1 MSAKKNTNSALKL
14 LILCLAVVLALL
26 MAVIIVFQFLDPWS
40 MEATD
45 PTTTDPTGTSQTT
58 SPTTEP
64 TTQPTTEPTTEPTT
78 QPTEPPIVKVSTATI
93 ANTGDMLMHLPVINS
108 ATVTDGAYDFA
119 TIFTYF
125 RDYVGAA
132 DYAVANLETTLAGT
146 KYAYKGYPQFNC
158 PDGIV
163 PSLQA
168 AGFDMLLTANNHT
181 YDTYSYGFYRTQ
193 QILESF
199 EMDYLGTIDSI
210 EKPLWQVHD
219 INGIQIGMIC
229 YTYETD
235 PNPDVVA
242 LNGITMNEETSNL
255 IGVFSTGDLTSF
267 YAEMEQ
273 NIADMRS
280 AGAEAIVLYIHWGE
294 EYQTK
299 QNATQSKIAQQM
311 CDLGVNV
318 IVGGHAHV
326 IQPMALLTSTVD
338 ESHKTVCL
346 YSTGNAVSN
355 QRTEAMSSIKT
366 GHTEDGVL
374 FSFTFAKYS
383 DGTVILESTEILP
396 TWVNLYTS
404 SETGKAVY
412 EILPLDSSLEDW
424 QTAFNLSDTTL
435 AKAQKSYDRTMAIVG
450 EGLTAVQAYLA
461 QLVADTEAALGITE

>member
-1 MSAKKNTNSALKL
+1 MSAKKNQSGALKL
-14 LILCLAVVLALL
+14 TILCLAVVLVLL
-26 MAVIIVFQFLDPWS
+26 IAVIVAFQSFDLWGA
-40 MEATD
+40 EASNPTHSTAPSTEPSTN
-45 PTTTDPTGTSQTT
+45 PTTKP
-58 SPTTEP
+58 TEP
-64 TTQPTTEPTTEPTT
+64 TTQPTEPPTE
-78 QPTEPPIVKVSTATI
+78 PTEPPIVKVSTATI

-108 ATVTDGAYDFA
+108 ATISNGEYDFA
-119 TIFTYF
+119 SIFTYF

-146 KYAYKGYPQFNC
+146 QYAYKGYPQFNC

-193 QILESF
+193 QIIQSF
-199 EMDYLGTIDSI
+199 EMDYLGTVDSA
-210 EKPLWQVHD
+210 EKPLWEVRD

-229 YTYETD
+229 YTYET
-235 PNPDVVA
+235 NPDPTVVA
-242 LNGITMNEETSNL
+242 LNGITMNAETAPL
-255 IGVFSTGDLTSF
+255 IGSFSTSDLATF
-267 YAEMEQ
+267 YAQMEQ
-273 NIADMRS
+273 NIADMEA

-299 QNATQSKIAQQM
+299 QNSTQTNIAQRM
-311 CDLGVNV
+311 CDLGVDV

-338 ESHKTVCL
+338 ENHKTVCL

-355 QRTEAMSSIKT
+355 QRVEAMTSIKT

-383 DGTVILESTEILP
+383 DGTVILESADILP
-396 TWVNLYTS
+396 TWVYLHLS
-404 SETGKAVY
+404 SETGKNTY
-412 EILPLDSSLEDW
+412 EILPLDSALEDW
-424 QTAFNLSDTTL
+424 QTAFQLSDSALTR
-435 AKAQKSYDRTMAIVG
+435 AQNSYDRTMAIVG
-450 EGLTAVQAYLA
+450 NGLAEVQAYLA
-461 QLVADTEAALGITE
+461 QLVADTEAALGISE